1 MTGSR
6 QTTPRDRYRI
16 VARWQFGALPTA
28 AFDDVEIETIAGM
41 TVLLAWVRDDQELHG
56 LLDRMRDQGVDI
68 ESVSPTTRPSNFAD
82 READLGG
89 MRWQTR

>member
-6 QTTPRDRYRI
+6 QITPRNRYRI

-41 TVLLAWVRDDQELHG
+41 TVLLAWVRDDQELCG
-56 LLDRMRDQGVDI
+56 LLDRMRDHGVEI
-68 ESVSPTTRPSNFAD
+68 ESVRPTTQPSDFAD

-89 MRWQTR
+89 VRWQTT

>member
-16 VARWQFGALPTA
+16 VARWEFGALPTA

-41 TVLLAWVRDDQELHG
+41 TVLLAWVRDDQELYG
-56 LLDRMRDQGVDI
+56 LLDRMRDHGVEI
-68 ESVSPTTRPSNFAD
+68 ESVRPTTQPSDFAD
-82 READLGG
+82 RGADLGG